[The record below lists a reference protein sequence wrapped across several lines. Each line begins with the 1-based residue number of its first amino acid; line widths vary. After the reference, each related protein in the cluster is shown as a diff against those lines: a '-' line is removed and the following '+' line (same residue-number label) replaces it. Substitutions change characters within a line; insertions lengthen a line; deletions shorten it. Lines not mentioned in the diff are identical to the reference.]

1 MSTSLGYSFV
11 QSHGS
16 YASECGYCNSGEDTS
31 HKFGLSAIRLT
42 CQDYQDLIDRGWRRS
57 GTFIYKPNLRD
68 SCCPQYTI
76 RLDATK
82 FHASKSQRQLINR
95 FNRFLEGTYVPSDA
109 NDTDSNKDKS
119 KSRKR
124 TENTFDL
131 IEAIHEAEGRID
143 LKHKFKITIEL
154 SSFTQEKYQLYCKY
168 QTIIHNDTELSEES
182 FRRFLVNSP
191 LKHEPQVTP
200 NTPGYGSFHQCYY
213 LDDKLI
219 AVAVLDILPKCASS
233 VYFFYDPDFSYL
245 QLGKYSALREI
256 SMTLDLHIAGLKD
269 LHWYYMGYYIHNC
282 QKMSY
287 KGQYKPS
294 DLLDPETY
302 EWHPFENCTRLLNQ
316 YKYVSFANPP
326 SDVQSANHET
336 SGQCAENIDL
346 SSPGM
351 LDPNKVTDDAIKDML
366 VYIGGAV
373 KRFNSVPYLNQFGEK
388 SLLKEY
394 YAAVGPE
401 LAKKMVLIMY

>member
-1 MSTSLGYSFV
+1 VSGTFVCTTISMSTSIGYSFV

-16 YASECGYCNSGEDTS
+16 YASECGYCNSSENTS

-57 GTFIYKPNLRD
+57 GTFVYKPNLHD
-68 SCCPQYTI
+68 ASNFNKHVLN
-76 RLDATK
+76 RLDAIK
-82 FHASKSQRQLINR
+82 FRASKSQRQLINK
-95 FNRFLEGTYVPSDA
+95 FNRFLEGTYVPSNE

-131 IEAIHEAEGRID
+131 VEAIHEAEGRVD
-143 LKHKFKITIEL
+143 LKHKFKITTEL

-191 LKHEPQVTP
+191 LKHEPQVIP
-200 NTPGYGSFHQCYY
+200 NASGYGSFHQCYY
-213 LDDKLI
+213 LDDELI
-219 AVAVLDILPKCASS
+219 AVA
-233 VYFFYDPDFSYL
+233 
-245 QLGKYSALREI
+245 LGKYSALREI
-256 SMTLDLHIAGLKD
+256 TMTLELHTAGLKD

-302 EWHPFENCTRLLNQ
+302 EWYSFEHCAHLLNQ

-326 SDVQSANHET
+326 SNAQSANHET
-336 SGQCAENIDL
+336 SRQCAENIDL
-346 SSPGM
+346 PLPGM
-351 LDPNKVTDDAIKDML
+351 LDPNKVIDDEIKDML
-366 VYIGGAV
+366 VYFGGAV
-373 KRFNSVPYLNQFGEK
+373 KHFNSVPYFNHFSK
-388 SLLKEY
+388 KYLLKEY
-394 YAAVGPE
+394 YAAIGSE
-401 LAKKMVLIMY
+401 LAKKM